1 MRIFHDLRA
10 NMVKLTQ
17 LSQRSILY
25 FFISI
30 VVLWSAA
37 DQVCADDK
45 VIASCTDSETAF
57 DYRLCVEK
65 NISTEPFVM
74 IPYKPNYFIGSYV
87 ADIEETHSEYDDF
100 EAKFQLSFKIPVSD
114 YQKPSRCFW
123 IDGTECVA
131 FFGYTQLSVWQMV
144 NFDQSAPFR
153 DTNFEPELI
162 IAQLFNKNLVAGW
175 KLRLINYGVFNHQSN
190 GNVPPNS
197 RSWNRSY
204 LDFVFEKNNSYITF
218 KAWKRWPEDAKKTPT
233 EFHGDDNENIEDYAG
248 NFELKLLHVGK
259 SVNYSLELRDS
270 NEHSNKMNIQF
281 NWSMPVKEIA
291 LFSTARD
298 LRFYIQY
305 FKGYGETLI
314 DYNVERERLGFGVML
329 TDWL

>member
-1 MRIFHDLRA
+1 MFYLLRHSRILIVMTIYFLGVSQSIA
-10 NMVKLTQ
+10 N
-17 LSQRSILY
+17 
-25 FFISI
+25 
-30 VVLWSAA
+30 
-37 DQVCADDK
+37 DK
-45 VIASCTDSETAF
+45 VIESCSGSDTAF

-65 NISTEPFVM
+65 NISNEPFVM

-114 YQKPSRCFW
+114 YQTPSRCFW
-123 IDGTECVA
+123 IKGTECVA
-131 FFGYTQLSVWQMV
+131 FFGYTQLSVWQML

-153 DTNFEPELI
+153 DTNFEPEVM
-162 IAQLFNKNLVAGW
+162 IAQLFDKQLFAGW
-175 KLRLINYGVFNHQSN
+175 KLRLINYGVLNHQSN
-190 GNVPPNS
+190 GKVPPYS

-204 LDFVFEKNNSYITF
+204 VDFLLENKRHYITF
-218 KAWKRWPEDAKKTPT
+218 KAWKRWPEEPKESPT
-233 EFHGDDNENIEDYAG
+233 DFNGDDNENIEDYVG
-248 NFELKLLHVGK
+248 NVEFKYLYVGPHA
-259 SVNYSLELRDS
+259 NYSVEIRDS
-270 NEHSNKMNIQF
+270 KENSNKANIQI

-305 FKGYGETLI
+305 FNGYGETLI
-314 DYNVERERLGFGVML
+314 DYNIKRERLGFGVML